1 MLKVTATQVTSFV
14 DPALEY
20 ILEVR
25 KTNLQCNILDLL

>member
-1 MLKVTATQVTSFV
+1 MIVQVTSFV

-25 KTNLQCNILDLL
+25 QKILLVLHTHTLMIF